1 MSEMQLLEKIA
12 SDLDFLKM
20 KIVSIEETIVDIG
33 NDLHPDLRSEY
44 VDKVKKIIQQD
55 SVEIGNAENLKNRLG
70 L

>member
-33 NDLHPDLRSEY
+33 NDLHPDLRPEY
-44 VDKVKKIIQQD
+44 VDKVKKIMQQD
-55 SVEIGNAENLKNRLG
+55 SIEVGNVENLKNRLV